1 MALFT
6 FVTKV
11 GNAIFLFV
19 KIELIE
25 SIESIVLRRAFI
37 TNILLLVFVNL
48 LIKPFF
54 IFGID
59 LTVQNRAE
67 PGAYGLYFA
76 LLNWTY
82 LFQIINDFGLQNYNT
97 RHVSS
102 HPHLLEKYFPNLLII
117 KILLSIV
124 YFFVALLAARF
135 AGGYDYGALWLL
147 AVLLANQVMVQIIL
161 FLRSSIAG
169 LGFYRT
175 DSLLSSLDKLL
186 MLIFCGAALWWHG
199 QTQAGT
205 AFPVMWFALA
215 QTLALVCTVAVVYG
229 VLWSKSSL
237 PLKPQLLTNLKTGW
251 PVIRLLFRK
260 SLPFAIVILL
270 MSAYTRLDGI
280 LLERL
285 LSDGA
290 YHADVFAGGYRLLDA
305 LNMFGYLFASLLLP
319 MFTRLIAKREP
330 VWPLTLTGFQLI
342 WVGSFTAC
350 VAIMSNSHDLIALMF
365 PEKTDHFYR
374 VEVCNVLIWCFL
386 AVCVTYIF
394 STLLTAGEHL
404 KAMNRIFVVGL
415 LIDLVLDLT
424 LIPHFQAL
432 GAAIAALS
440 TQAFVALGMVW
451 LSYQIFDQK
460 PEVKNVVRLILF
472 SGGLLVVALLLIQ
485 PSDWQWPVKF
495 FAILF
500 SGLVVSLIT
509 GMLDWR
515 ASLAGLRPAGR
526 TSE

>member
-1 MALFT
+1 M
-6 FVTKV
+6 
-11 GNAIFLFV
+11 
-19 KIELIE
+19 
-25 SIESIVLRRAFI
+25 RRAFI
-37 TNILLLVFVNL
+37 VNMLLLVFVNV

-124 YFFVALLAARF
+124 YFFAALLAARF
-135 AGGYDYGALWLL
+135 LGGYEGGALSLL
-147 AVLLANQVMVQIIL
+147 AVLLANQIMVQIIL

-186 MLIFCGAALWWHG
+186 MLFFCGGALWWHG
-199 QTQAGT
+199 QTQAGS

-215 QTLALVCTVAVVYG
+215 QTLALALTMIVVYAI
-229 VLWSKSSL
+229 LWSKSSL

-270 MSAYTRLDGI
+270 MSAYTRMDGI

-285 LSDGA
+285 LPDGA

-350 VAIMSNSHDLIALMF
+350 VAIVCNSHDIIALMF
-365 PEKTDHFYR
+365 PEKTDHLYR
-374 VEVCNVLIWCFL
+374 AAVCNILIWCFL

-394 STLLTAGEHL
+394 STLLTAGEYL
-404 KAMNRIFVVGL
+404 KDMNRVFIAGL
-415 LIDLVLDLT
+415 LLDLILDLT
-424 LIPHFQAL
+424 LIPHYHAW

-440 TQAFVALGMVW
+440 TQSFVALGMVW
-451 LSYQIFDQK
+451 LSYQKFDQR
-460 PEVKNVVRLILF
+460 PRLANVVRLVLF
-472 SGGLLVVALLLIQ
+472 SSLLLVVAFLLIQ
-485 PSDWQWPVKF
+485 PSGWQWPVKF

-500 SGLVVSLIT
+500 SGLLLSLV
-509 GMLDWR
+509 
-515 ASLAGLRPAGR
+515 GLRPSVR
-526 TSE
+526 

>member
-1 MALFT
+1 M
-6 FVTKV
+6 
-11 GNAIFLFV
+11 
-19 KIELIE
+19 
-25 SIESIVLRRAFI
+25 RRAFI

-59 LTVQNRAE
+59 LTVQNRAA

-117 KILLSIV
+117 KILLSVV
-124 YFFVALLAARF
+124 YFFTALLAARF
-135 AGGYDYGALWLL
+135 LGGYGGDALWLL
-147 AVLLANQVMVQIIL
+147 AVLLANLVLVQFIL

-186 MLIFCGAALWWHG
+186 MLLFCGGALWWHG
-199 QTQAGT
+199 HIQPGN

-215 QTLALVCTVAVVYG
+215 QTFALLVTVVVVYG
-229 VLWSKSSL
+229 ILWWKSSL
-237 PLKPQLLTNLKTGW
+237 PLNPQLLTNLKTGW

-285 LSDGA
+285 LPDGA

-319 MFTRLIAKREP
+319 MFTRLIARREP

-350 VAIMSNSHDLIALMF
+350 VAIMSNSHDIIALMF
-365 PEKTDHFYR
+365 PEKADHIYR
-374 VEVCNVLIWCFL
+374 VAVCNILIWCFL

-404 KAMNRIFVVGL
+404 KAMNRIFVIGL
-415 LIDLVLDLT
+415 VIDLVLDLL
-424 LIPHFQAL
+424 LIPRYQAL

-440 TQAFVALGMVW
+440 TQGFVALGMVW
-451 LSYQIFDQK
+451 LSYQIFSQR
-460 PEVKNVVRLILF
+460 PAVGNVVRLVLF
-472 SGGLLVVALLLIQ
+472 SLLMLVIAMLVIQ
-485 PSDWQWPVKF
+485 PAMWQWPVKF
-495 FAILF
+495 FIVLL
-500 SGLVVSLIT
+500 SGLVVSIAT
-509 GMLDWR
+509 GLL
-515 ASLAGLRPAGR
+515 SFKGLLTAVRKP
-526 TSE
+526 EQ